1 MLKWIKYVNCKK
13 LNEFFFLYTR
23 KKRLRIA
30 DDNFVYSWK
39 IYKSGAIIMA

>member
-13 LNEFFFLYTR
+13 LNEFFFFFLYTR

-30 DDNFVYSWK
+30 DDNFVYS
-39 IYKSGAIIMA
+39 

>member
-13 LNEFFFLYTR
+13 LSEFFFLYTR

-30 DDNFVYSWK
+30 NDNFVYS
-39 IYKSGAIIMA
+39 